1 LIEILKSGKQHASE
15 GNSTL
20 FGRLTNSVTGAF
32 TLLIKKIFGIHMFAA
47 FILVALTVTAAI
59 ASGVIP
65 NLFEFLDPSGK
76 SSTANNAG
84 ASQQDNP
91 FFQSLGTNGRSCATC
106 HLASDAMGLS
116 AASAQSRFA
125 SSGGQDPLFAPVDG
139 ANCEDAVRSDA
150 ASHSLMIGNGLVRVA
165 LDVPTGAQYSIT
177 AVNDPYGCAITRD
190 PVNGQPVISVY
201 RRPLPS
207 TNLGFLSTVM
217 FDGRET
223 IAPLNNGA
231 TFQANLIADL
241 THQAIDATLGHA
253 QASTAPTAEQVNAIV
268 KFELGLHSAQVM
280 DNSAGRLDAQ
290 GGLGG
295 PMNLKNQQYYPGIN
309 DSLGSN
315 PTGAAFNSEA
325 FTLFS
330 NWTSLHNS
338 QKDPNAMSRE
348 SVAAGEKL
356 FNTFPLT
363 ITNVRGLNDALNASS
378 IPGTCTTCHDTPNV
392 GNHSLPVPLDI
403 GVSHSA
409 QSEIAPEISAALP
422 QLSVPELPIYRVACN
437 AGPLSGQV
445 IYTSDPGKAL
455 ISGFCADINRV
466 KGPVLRGLAARAPYF
481 HNGAAASL
489 QEVVNF
495 YNLRFQ
501 MNLTDQQKAD
511 LIAFLRSL

>member
-1 LIEILKSGKQHASE
+1 MLTKRIFGTRIFTVLSLTA
-15 GNSTL
+15 L
-20 FGRLTNSVTGAF
+20 FVTG
-32 TLLIKKIFGIHMFAA
+32 
-47 FILVALTVTAAI
+47 AI

-65 NLFEFLDPSGK
+65 DLFEFVNPSGK
-76 SSTANNAG
+76 SSTVNDAG
-84 ASQQDNP
+84 ASHENNP

-116 AASAQSRFA
+116 AASAQSRFT

-139 ANCEDAVRSDA
+139 ANCEDAVRGNA
-150 ASHSLMIGNGLVRVA
+150 ANHSLMLGNGLVRIA
-165 LDVPTGAQYSIT
+165 LDLPSGAQYTIT
-177 AVNDPYGCAITRD
+177 APYDPYGCAITRD

-201 RRPLPS
+201 RRPLPT

-223 IAPLNNGA
+223 VVPLNNGA
-231 TFQANLIADL
+231 TFQANLLTDL
-241 THQAIDATLGHA
+241 AHQAVDATTGHA
-253 QASTAPTAEQVNAIV
+253 QATAAPTTDQVNAIV
-268 KFELGLHSAQVM
+268 NFELGLHSAQIV

-315 PTGAAFNSEA
+315 PTGAAFNSVA
-325 FTLFS
+325 FTLFDG
-330 NWTSLHNS
+330 WTHLQSS
-338 QKDPNAMSRE
+338 QKDPNTVTRE

-363 ITNVRGLNDALNASS
+363 ITNVRGLNDALKISS

-409 QSEIAPEISAALP
+409 QSETAPEISAALP
-422 QLSVPELPIYRVACN
+422 QLSVPDLPIYRIACN
-437 AGPLSGQV
+437 AGPMSGQV
-445 IYTSDPGKAL
+445 IYTSDPGKSL
-455 ISGFCADINRV
+455 ISGLCTDINRV
-466 KGPVLRGLAARAPYF
+466 KGPILRGVAARAPYF

-489 QEVVNF
+489 EEVVNF